1 MLNSCINPFVFS
13 ASYQSACSY
22 SATLKK
28 LWKKIARKVELKLI
42 SVKVTILQVY
52 SQYIEKSYLFATSFF
67 FFLPAQQMIT
77 SKEVKD
83 KLFQPCFV
91 EIILFLNPS
100 TYLFDFLCCSLFFTL
115 DYPVEKK

>member
-67 FFLPAQQMIT
+67 FFLPALQMIT

-83 KLFQPCFV
+83 KLFQPFV